1 MSWTEIE
8 IDESGKITVRRGGTL
23 TGDPMA
29 EPELELEPEPEPEPK
44 PKLVT
49 WRRCVRMDPGE
60 LKCQWFWVGWHPS
73 ENIPEHWYPIEAQSQ
88 PVETVKQLPEGCE
101 P

>member
-8 IDESGKITVRRGGTL
+8 IDSSGKVTVRRGGTL
-23 TGDPMA
+23 TGEVEVEAGPIA
-29 EPELELEPEPEPEPK
+29 EPEPKPK

-49 WRRCVRMDPGE
+49 WRKCVRVQPGE
-60 LKCQWFWVGWHPS
+60 IDDKALWAEWHQS
-73 ENIPEHWYPIEAQSQ
+73 GHIPEDWYPLEEQSQ
-88 PVETVKQLPEGCE
+88 PVETVKQLPEDQR

>member
-8 IDESGKITVRRGGTL
+8 IDASGKVTVRRGGTL
-23 TGDPMA
+23 TGETES
-29 EPELELEPEPEPEPK
+29 EPEQKADPEPEPK

-49 WRRCVRMDPGE
+49 WKLCV
-60 LKCQWFWVGWHPS
+60 L
-73 ENIPEHWYPIEAQSQ
+73 ILPECLGAHYVRWYPSGSIPNDWYPVEAHTQ
-88 PVETVKQLPEGCE
+88 PIETVKQLPEGQV